1 MSGTFG
7 RTKNRVSAHQSSMKI
22 ALSEDAVTAR
32 KSRNSVRSSTEMI
45 AEAVSRKGK
54 LGASKEGSF

>member
-54 LGASKEGSF
+54 LGTSKEGSF